1 MIKIVQQRGLGKE
14 VDHIEEQQF
23 EGKTVQTTSR
33 KWLDNPTDYT
43 LVTKDSIT
51 INNLVFTFAQGKDIE
66 FESPHEQ
73 ISNARRDD
81 KGVLHATLIK
91 RYSGEDKHIFET
103 ENCDCS
109 FNHPQDRSLELKTF
123 RASVYKEPEVV
134 KITKELETVESE
146 IKAMEDDALRSI
158 IQDRLEGKM

>member
-33 KWLDNPTDYT
+33 KWQDNPTDYT
-43 LVTKDSIT
+43 SVTEDSIT

-109 FNHPQDRSLELKTF
+109 FNPPQDNTEIETI
-123 RASVYKEPEVV
+123 EVTIYV
-134 KITKELETVESE
+134 ESEETKITKELQTVETE
-146 IKAMEDDALRSI
+146 IKAMEDEALKSL
-158 IQDRLEGKM
+158 IQSRLNEEI